1 MKRLRDNRTLRPAAW
16 ALFAAAVCAALLLGQ
31 QFLFALWYT
40 QFGDWTTTWA
50 FDTNLNQRTYQVQD
64 YVQLQTDLDS
74 GSLDYVE
81 REQTVTLLAATRE
94 ALSPERTN
102 FRYQILSADGTQVLD
117 TNLQDSSQSFETQV
131 TGVYYGVL
139 TVNSGQVD
147 FTAKSEPWTAS
158 MTASYSAGAPV
169 PSEDSQSNA
178 ILRYGVLKPE
188 LMVVQDEFRSL
199 LTLCD
204 GYAANGP
211 LYGGLALVFLGAAV
225 FLLLFLLWAAGHRPG
240 QEGIVLSPVDRVFSE
255 VWLAVLI
262 GAALLLFLALVRYRD
277 SASWILDEADQ
288 TMTAV
293 LLAGGTAAGGAWVL
307 LMAAA
312 LRTLVV
318 RIKARALARTT
329 LLCRVVMFLARR
341 FVGFFRDLPLAWK
354 AVVSFFLYLAA
365 IFACDHLWPLHDWYP
380 VPGVVVNLAVLAF
393 LCWWSACFWRVRKGT
408 EVIAAGNLNHQIET
422 ARLPGDLKRHAE
434 ALNNISGGLTQAVN
448 EQMKSERFKAELITN
463 VSHDLKTPLT
473 SIINYVNLLKTTEQT
488 DPTAR
493 QYIDVLDRKSQRLK
507 KLTED
512 LVEASKAS
520 TGALSVNRE
529 KIGMVQLL
537 DQALGEYE
545 EKLEGKHLA
554 VVRAVPEG
562 ECYVYADGRH
572 LWRVIDN
579 LLSNCAKYALEGTR
593 VYIEIFRGKGSVSLS
608 VKNVSRDPLNV
619 PPERLME
626 RFVRGEESRT
636 TEGLRPGA
644 VHRQEPHR
652 APGGHLRAGG
662 GWGPVQGHR
671 HPAPVL
677 LTTKNRRWTGVH
689 RFSACCIWA
698 GPLFLLKP
706 PSKVRKPVPQSHV
719 QKGQEHR
726 HQGKHDPLPVGG
738 APLLPQQVPEPE
750 RGVEGNIE
758 HQRRPGDAHRRRG
771 AVIGHGDPHKEGQ
784 SSHTGRGRHPQS
796 DLPGQ

>member
-1 MKRLRDNRTLRPAAW
+1 MKRLRDSLPTRIAAW
-16 ALFAAAVCAALLLGQ
+16 VLLLISLCACTFFGQQTLFAAA
-31 QFLFALWYT
+31 YT
-40 QFGDWTTTWA
+40 WNGNWTTTTA
-50 FDTNLNQRTYQVQD
+50 FEHRLEDRKSQVWDLLQYTETLKMDGLN
-64 YVQLQTDLDS
+64 
-74 GSLDYVE
+74 YVE
-81 REQTVTLLAATRE
+81 REQYASWKEGTRA
-94 ALSPERTN
+94 ALSPEHTN
-102 FRYQILSADGTQVLD
+102 FRFQVLSD
-117 TNLQDSSQSFETQV
+117 DGSQVIYSNLEEDKGSLEEQV
-131 TGVYYGVL
+131 GEVSYGTVEIRDGSVYFGESPL
-139 TVNSGQVD
+139 SGQAWD
-147 FTAKSEPWTAS
+147 QADQGIAS
-158 MTASYSAGAPV
+158 PSSALESGV
-169 PSEDSQSNA
+169 
-178 ILRYGVLKPE
+178 LRYGVLRPE
-188 LMVVQDEFRSL
+188 SFTAQDEFFDL
-199 LTLCD
+199 YVLCTAYEENLTL
-204 GYAANGP
+204 YS
-211 LYGGLALVFLGAAV
+211 GLTLAFGVLTALMLVFL
-225 FLLLFLLWAAGHRPG
+225 LWSAGHKAG
-240 QEGIVLSPVDRVFSE
+240 AEGIALAWPDRVFTE
-255 VWLAVLI
+255 VW
-262 GAALLLFLALVRYRD
+262 ALLLGLGLVLFVLIFCEEYYYNFYTV
-277 SASWILDEADQ
+277 IFQADQ
-288 TMTAV
+288 DWLL
-293 LLAGGTAAGGAWVL
+293 LLAGTGVAAVGALGALLTAFVY
-307 LMAAA
+307 
-312 LRTLVV
+312 TLTV
-318 RIKARALARTT
+318 RLKAHALARTT
-329 LLCRVVMFLARR
+329 LVCRLVIFLVRR
-341 FVGFFRDLPLAWK
+341 LTGFFRDLPLAWK
-354 AVVSFFLYLAA
+354 AVAGFFLYLAA
-365 IFACDHLWPLHDWYP
+365 IFACDHLWPFHDWYP

-422 ARLPGDLKRHAE
+422 AHLPGDLKRHAE

-636 TEGLRPGA
+636 TEGSGLGLSIA
-644 VHRQEPHR
+644 KSLTELQ
-652 APGGHLRAGG
+652 GGTFELVVDGD
-662 GWGPVQGHR
+662 
-671 HPAPVL
+671 
-677 LTTKNRRWTGVH
+677 
-689 RFSACCIWA
+689 
-698 GPLFLLKP
+698 LFKAIVTL
-706 PSKVRKPVPQSHV
+706 PQS
-719 QKGQEHR
+719 
-726 HQGKHDPLPVGG
+726 
-738 APLLPQQVPEPE
+738 
-750 RGVEGNIE
+750 
-758 HQRRPGDAHRRRG
+758 
-771 AVIGHGDPHKEGQ
+771 
-784 SSHTGRGRHPQS
+784 S
-796 DLPGQ
+796 

>member
-102 FRYQILSADGTQVLD
+102 FRYQILSADGAQVLD

-211 LYGGLALVFLGAAV
+211 LYGGLALVFLGAAAL
-225 FLLLFLLWAAGHRPG
+225 LLLFLLWAAGHRPG

-255 VWLAVLI
+255 VWLAALAV
-262 GAALLLFLALVRYRD
+262 GTLLLFLAFPQYQAEAVW
-277 SASWILDEADQ
+277 AVDEADQ

-293 LLAGGTAAGGAWVL
+293 LLAVGTAVGGAWVL

-636 TEGLRPGA
+636 TEGSGLGLSIA
-644 VHRQEPHR
+644 KSLTELQ
-652 APGGHLRAGG
+652 GGTFELVVDGD
-662 GWGPVQGHR
+662 
-671 HPAPVL
+671 
-677 LTTKNRRWTGVH
+677 
-689 RFSACCIWA
+689 
-698 GPLFLLKP
+698 LFKAIVTL
-706 PSKVRKPVPQSHV
+706 PQS
-719 QKGQEHR
+719 
-726 HQGKHDPLPVGG
+726 
-738 APLLPQQVPEPE
+738 
-750 RGVEGNIE
+750 
-758 HQRRPGDAHRRRG
+758 
-771 AVIGHGDPHKEGQ
+771 
-784 SSHTGRGRHPQS
+784 S
-796 DLPGQ
+796 